1 MAADLELAEI
11 PSHNDVRQR
20 KGRSSHD
27 PRANTRPF
35 AGRIG
40 GNQEFTVS
48 PSDSSFVTVTEKVPD
63 AAALFSWRQSLACAA
78 FSDVELWK
86 QATIEGFGTCVQI
99 YIAGLY
105 AIGLIPATTATSLGP
120 IVPAA
125 IGSFMNFL
133 LISLFI
139 YSAGPVS
146 GGHFNPF
153 ITISTFFA
161 RLSSLPRTV
170 LYVLFQCT
178 GSVIAG
184 FMVRASLGT
193 PPEGFRAVPG
203 CYIDTSLVTPGQA
216 YALETMTALALI
228 FIAFGVGLDPRQ
240 QQVFG

>member
-1 MAADLELAEI
+1 MELAET
-11 PSHNDVRQR
+11 PSDANIRQR
-20 KGRSSHD
+20 KGRSRHG
-27 PRANTRPF
+27 PTANTRPF

-40 GNQEFTVS
+40 GNQEFTLT
-48 PSDSSFVTVTEKVPD
+48 PDDSSFITVTEKAPD
-63 AAALFSWRQSLACAA
+63 AAAGFSWRQSLSIAG
-78 FSDVELWK
+78 FSDTELWK
-86 QATIEGFGTCVQI
+86 QATIEGVGTCVQI

-133 LISLFI
+133 LIALFI

-161 RLSSLPRTV
+161 RLSSFPRTV

-184 FMVRASLGT
+184 FLVRASLGV
-193 PPEGFRAVPG
+193 PPEEFRTVPG